1 VADAWVDG
9 GIDGFSGLLCRRYV
23 GTHVV
28 GTDGGVFLT
37 EEAKYGSV
45 QLVDFVDGV
54 EGPTGR
60 GMVVDREA
68 VVDHDRLEL
77 RDARIRQQCDRATHT
92 EAEDAHVAS
101 LAAQSVDDG
110 ANIFQGDREAVLT
123 GTRKVVNEVKSEQV
137 LGPRV
142 SSLGEC

>member
-28 GTDGGVFLT
+28 GTD
-37 EEAKYGSV
+37 
-45 QLVDFVDGV
+45 
-54 EGPTGR
+54 
-60 GMVVDREA
+60 
-68 VVDHDRLEL
+68 
-77 RDARIRQQCDRATHT
+77 DRATHT